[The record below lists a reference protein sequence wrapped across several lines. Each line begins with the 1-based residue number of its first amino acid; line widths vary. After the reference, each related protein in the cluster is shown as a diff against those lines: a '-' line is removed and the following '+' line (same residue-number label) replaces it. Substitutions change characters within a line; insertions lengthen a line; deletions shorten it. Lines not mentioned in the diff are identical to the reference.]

1 MFYPTIQELVAKTV
15 RKYPNRVAIRLP
27 KIRGHKISYQEITY
41 GRLWEEAGRLALW
54 LSGQLDR
61 GERVA
66 IVSKPSIGWAVA
78 FLGIQ
83 RAGAVALPLD
93 AELQTVEIRRILKEA
108 EARVLFCAPQR
119 WEELRGLVDDVPSLQ
134 EVYALE
140 GGDEIPSLWDL
151 LPDEVIQA
159 PEAKPDPEELA
170 VLMYTSGTTGD
181 AKGVMLSHRNIT
193 SNVLGILETIELGPE
208 DRMVTIVPWYHI
220 YGLTVTLITPLAAG
234 AMVLYT
240 DDYRNLI
247 EIARRVNFTVL
258 VGVPKLFHAIWRRLE
273 ENIKATP
280 SRRLLYRLAPKL
292 IGKALKRKLL
302 SPDFRF
308 FVSGGAPLNPRVARG
323 LRRLGLGIIQ
333 GYGLTETAPV
343 LTFSTPFAR
352 QPGTVGR
359 PLPGVELRI
368 AEPGPDGYGE
378 VLARGPNVMMGYY
391 RNPERTREVLT
402 RDGWFRTGD
411 LGKLD
416 WRGRLYLAG
425 RKKNVIVLESGK
437 NVYPEEV
444 EWELSR
450 IPEVE
455 EVMVYEIEKGGK
467 PGVGALVYPNWEL
480 LRQRGITDDDEARD
494 YIWERVKEVQKNLAV
509 FKRIKSK
516 EDLKLVREPFA
527 KSTKQ
532 EIKRHLYVKR

>member
-15 RKYPNRVAIRLP
+15 RRYPNKVAIRLP

-78 FLGIQ
+78 FLGTQ
-83 RAGAVALPLD
+83 RAGAVSLPLD

-119 WEELRGLVDDVPSLQ
+119 WEELRELVDEVPSLQ
-134 EVYALE
+134 GVYALE

-193 SNVLGILETIELGPE
+193 SNVLGILETIEVGPE
-208 DRMVTIVPWYHI
+208 DRLVTIVPWYHI
-220 YGLTVTLITPLAAG
+220 YGLTATFIAPLAAG

-247 EIARRVNFTVL
+247 EIARRVNFTIL

-273 ENIKATP
+273 ENIKATS
-280 SRRLLYRLAPKL
+280 SRRLLYYLAPRL
-292 IGKALKRKLL
+292 IGKAIKRKLL

-308 FVSGGAPLNPRVARG
+308 FVSGGAPLDPQVARG

-343 LTFSTPFAR
+343 LTFSAPFAR
-352 QPGTVGR
+352 QAGTVGR

-368 AEPGPDGYGE
+368 ADPGPDGYGE

-402 RDGWFRTGD
+402 QDGWFRTGD

-467 PGVGALVYPNWEL
+467 PAVGALVYPNWEL
-480 LRQRGITDDDEARD
+480 LRQQGITDDDEARD
-494 YIWERVKEVQKNLAV
+494 YIWERVKEIQKNLAV

-516 EDLKLVREPFA
+516 EDLRLVREPFA

-532 EIKRHLYVKR
+532 EIKRHLYVKK